1 MCSIRMP
8 ITTAARKGISAVT
21 ATAIDSRVMLTRHG
35 RVVAVVDSAERL
47 DRDLRQVR
55 EASAA
60 VLDFYAARVS
70 ERSEKF
76 DLDQVCARLGVDA
89 DQIRERAGQ
98 RVAHLA

>member
-1 MCSIRMP
+1 MSSIRMP

-21 ATAIDSRVMLTRHG
+21 AAASDSRVMLTRHG
-35 RVVAVVDSAERL
+35 HVVAVVDSAERL

-60 VLDFYAARVS
+60 VLDFYADRMS
-70 ERSEKF
+70 ERSAKF
-76 DLDQVCARLGVDA
+76 DLDQVCARVGVDA
-89 DQIRERAGQ
+89 DQVRKRAGL